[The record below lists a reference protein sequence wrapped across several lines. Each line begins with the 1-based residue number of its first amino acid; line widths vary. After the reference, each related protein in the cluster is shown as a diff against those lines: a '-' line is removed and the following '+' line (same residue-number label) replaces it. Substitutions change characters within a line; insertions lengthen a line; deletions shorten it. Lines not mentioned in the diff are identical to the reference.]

1 MEEGEERVDGSIQPQ
16 AQSQGV
22 VGGAPSRRP
31 EWGLAAGHGGAN
43 WLGLGGSMLVLC
55 ARDSLFFNQYSPH
68 PPTPCAL
75 PKDPILGIMS
85 RLWRLGPP

>member
-43 WLGLGGSMLVLC
+43 WLGLGGGMLILC